1 MQREDFATMMVME
14 MDWLMRQRE
23 DVDKLNKA
31 I

>member
-23 DVDKLNKA
+23 DVVELDKA
-31 I
+31 V